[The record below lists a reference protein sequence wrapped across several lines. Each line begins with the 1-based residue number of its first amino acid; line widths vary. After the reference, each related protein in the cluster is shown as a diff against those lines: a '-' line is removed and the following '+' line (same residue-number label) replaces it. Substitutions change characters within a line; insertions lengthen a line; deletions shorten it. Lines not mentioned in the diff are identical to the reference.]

1 MSSHVLA
8 GFHAVTARLRHAP
21 ATIKELYFDESRR
34 DKRMLALLEQAAAAG
49 LKRHGVNA
57 ARLDGLAGGMRHQGV
72 VALAQ
77 AHVLAVD
84 VDEVLDQLEDRGQPA
99 LLLILDGV
107 TDPHNLGACLRT
119 ADAAGVHAVIAPRD
133 RAVGLNATVRRVA
146 CGAAETVP
154 YIMVTNLARS
164 MRALKQRDVWL
175 VGTDDQATAGLH
187 QVDAR
192 RGMAWV
198 MGAEGEGMRRLT
210 RETCDELVTIPMLG
224 SVESLNVSVASAV
237 CLYESVR
244 QRLVPPGRPS
254 TPYALAAGS

>member
-1 MSSHVLA
+1 MSSQVLA
-8 GFHAVTARLRHAP
+8 GFHAVIARLRHAP

-34 DKRMLALLEQAAAAG
+34 DKRMLALLEQAKAAG
-49 LKRHGVNA
+49 VKPRSATA
-57 ARLDGLAGGMRHQGV
+57 ARLDGMAGGMRHQGV

-77 AHVLAVD
+77 ANVLAVD
-84 VDEVLDQLEDRGQPA
+84 VDEVLDYLEDRGEPA

-154 YIMVTNLARS
+154 YIMVTNLART
-164 MRALKQRDVWL
+164 MRALKERDIWL
-175 VGTDDQATAGLH
+175 VGTDDQATGALH
-187 QVDAR
+187 QVEGR
-192 RGMAWV
+192 RSMAWV

-237 CLYESVR
+237 CLYETVR
-244 QRLVPPGRPS
+244 QRLATANP
-254 TPYALAAGS
+254 

>member
-1 MSSHVLA
+1 MSSQVLA
-8 GFHAVTARLRHAP
+8 GFHAITARLRHAP

-34 DKRMLALLEQAAAAG
+34 DKRLQGLLDQAAKNG
-49 LKRHGVNA
+49 VKCHGVPG
-57 ARLDGLAGGMRHQGV
+57 ARLDGLSHGMRHQGV
-72 VALAQ
+72 VALAE
-77 AHVLAVD
+77 ANVLAVD
-84 VDEVLDQLEDRGQPA
+84 PGEVLDVLEDRKEPA

-154 YIMVTNLARS
+154 YIMVTNLART
-164 MRALKQRDVWL
+164 MRALKERDVWL
-175 VGTDDQATAGLH
+175 IGTDDEAPASLH
-187 QVDAR
+187 RVDAR
-192 RGMAWV
+192 RSMAWV

-210 RETCDELVTIPMLG
+210 RDTCDELVNIPMLG

-237 CLYESVR
+237 CLYETVR
-244 QRLVPPGRPS
+244 QRTAVR
-254 TPYALAAGS
+254 A